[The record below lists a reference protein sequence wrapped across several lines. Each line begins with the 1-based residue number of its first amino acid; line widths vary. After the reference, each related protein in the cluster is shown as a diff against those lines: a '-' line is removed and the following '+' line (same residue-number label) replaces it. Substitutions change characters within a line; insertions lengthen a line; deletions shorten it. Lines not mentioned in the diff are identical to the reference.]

1 MSPKR
6 DKTVPQL
13 VEKYRREYPYLERP
27 LLRKLMRLENPQLF
41 RDNPSNLKKLDR
53 YLRKAFEK
61 EEPSSQDKS
70 VQRSIKNSFGF
81 FDWLVY
87 RSEIKKRREL
97 ELMARIAARMEA
109 IESSLHGSTHTE
121 YEEYLHK
128 HRKKY
133 GLE

>member
-6 DKTVPQL
+6 DKTVPRL

-53 YLRKAFEK
+53 HLRKAFEK

-81 FDWLVY
+81 FEWLE
-87 RSEIKKRREL
+87 RRAERKEKRTL
-97 ELMARIAARMEA
+97 EAMARRDAR
-109 IESSLHGSTHTE
+109 IETMFSPGGFTFAKFEENLHRN
-121 YEEYLHK
+121 
-128 HRKKY
+128 RKKY